1 MQARTDD
8 DTEVLPWQ
16 QLTRRANRCMALRQY
31 AAARQLY
38 REALWEA
45 EHLMDKAV
53 QHDAPPAPGWDALL
67 AAWVVS
73 HHNMADLLDVLDD
86 VQHAHEHLRQAHEGV
101 MKLLAQGP
109 MPRAAPCRRPCTT
122 HTAPAL
128 PCCSSGCGIRAS
140 PATRAM
146 RVGLR
151 WRAIYPPNWPRKGR
165 ARCQACHRSATEA
178 LAPPSS
184 HRSTQPLTA
193 CLCRGPL
200 RHAHLAC
207 TALCL

>member
-38 REALWEA
+38 HEALWEA

-53 QHDAPPAPGWDALL
+53 QQDAPPAPGWDALL

-101 MKLLAQGP
+101 MKLLAQGAASGP
-109 MPRAAPCRRPCTT
+109 VSQALHHAHRTRAALLQFGLRHPGFPGDEG
-122 HTAPAL
+122 HEGWPAL
-128 PCCSSGCGIRAS
+128 AS
-140 PATRAM
+140 DLPTELAAEGPGAM
-146 RVGLR
+146 PSL
-151 WRAIYPPNWPRKGR
+151 PPFRN
-165 ARCQACHRSATEA
+165 
-178 LAPPSS
+178 
-184 HRSTQPLTA
+184 
-193 CLCRGPL
+193 
-200 RHAHLAC
+200 
-207 TALCL
+207 